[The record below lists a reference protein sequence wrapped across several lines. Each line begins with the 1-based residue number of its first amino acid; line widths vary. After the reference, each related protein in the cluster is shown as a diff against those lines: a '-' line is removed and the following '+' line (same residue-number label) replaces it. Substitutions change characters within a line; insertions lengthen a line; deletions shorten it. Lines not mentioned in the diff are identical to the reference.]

1 MISDSE
7 WVGAAVK
14 TFFIVIKRRRTSFFA
29 SYLTR
34 IVPCLALSLT
44 LPASPLVE
52 FGLNLI
58 CQSCYMDFSK
68 LLHGFVKINRWISL
82 SCNVDLS
89 KLLHG
94 FVNVGT
100 WTCLSC
106 SMFDH
111 NFKAC

>member
-1 MISDSE
+1 MGWSSCE
-7 WVGAAVK
+7 N
-14 TFFIVIKRRRTSFFA
+14 FFHSHKEEKNFFFA

-44 LPASPLVE
+44 LPSSPLVE

-106 SMFDH
+106 SKFDH
-111 NFKAC
+111 NFRAC